1 MQTRLVLDKEQSE
14 RAIKLGI
21 KNLKKKYTLDEM
33 VKGDVIFCATAI
45 TNGDFVEG
53 IIDKGDS
60 FQASTFALHKS
71 TNTVKKT
78 KNTHLK

>member
-33 VKGDVIFCATAI
+33 VKGDVIFCATEI

-53 IIDKGDS
+53 IIDKGDA